1 MIRQFMKITVTRT
14 QLPGV
19 LIVDTPYKRDER
31 GFFLE
36 AWHARDYAD
45 AGLDLRFVQDNHS
58 RSQRGVLRGL
68 HFQDMTAPLGKL
80 VRCTAGRIFDVAVDL
95 RAGSPAFGHWIS
107 VELTEENARQLW
119 VPVGFAHGF
128 QALTDHVE
136 VQYKQTGFYAP
147 QAETSIAWDDP
158 DIGVAWP
165 LPDPLLSDRDRR
177 GRSWKEYVAA
187 PAFVYEDR
195 A

>member
-1 MIRQFMKITVTRT
+1 
-14 QLPGV
+14 
-19 LIVDTPYKRDER
+19 
-31 GFFLE
+31 
-36 AWHARDYAD
+36 
-45 AGLDLRFVQDNHS
+45 
-58 RSQRGVLRGL
+58 VLRGL

-95 RAGSPAFGHWIS
+95 RAGSPAFGRWTS

-136 VQYKQTGFYAP
+136 VQYRQTGYYAP
-147 QAETSIAWDDP
+147 QAETCIAWDDP

-165 LPDPLLSDRDRR
+165 LPDTLLSDRDRG
-177 GRSWKEYVAA
+177 GRSLQDYVAA

-195 A
+195 T